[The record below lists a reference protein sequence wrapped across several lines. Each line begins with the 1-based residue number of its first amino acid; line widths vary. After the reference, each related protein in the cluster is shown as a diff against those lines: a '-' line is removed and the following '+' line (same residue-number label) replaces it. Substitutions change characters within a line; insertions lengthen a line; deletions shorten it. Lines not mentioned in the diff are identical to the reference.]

1 MVANPTLE
9 KDLPSPAL
17 VWCVTCMMD
26 SKLKE
31 MPFHRVNSPLTAP
44 VISLLPSGTHCG
56 RGKKRVIGGGGGSGG
71 GGGEREKR
79 TSDIRYTT

>member
-1 MVANPTLE
+1 MVTNPTLE

-56 RGKKRVIGGGGGSGG
+56 RGKKRGNLCVCVCGGG
-71 GGGEREKR
+71 GGGERER
-79 TSDIRYTT
+79 RERVT